1 MRRTLGKIPLI
12 GPAVVFGLRAV
23 TALRL
28 IAAHAHRTLRW
39 LFTSR
44 EYTNLTYDLEPLNQL
59 QMQWFLA
66 DLLGI
71 PPGQV
76 GGYFAE
82 ILADRELAGHI
93 SARIAQSDEAFGTD
107 RAIRLGRRLVWYALA
122 RAIKPRLIV
131 ETGIDKG
138 LGSCVLCAA
147 LSRNAAEGVPGHY
160 IGVDI
165 NPRAGFLFS
174 GPYRR
179 YGELVI
185 SDSLAFL
192 RDHHFENGVDIFIN
206 DSDHSATHEQQEY
219 RLVNAS
225 LAANAYVIADNAH
238 VTDELLR
245 FAESSGRR
253 YRVFHEHPKNHWY
266 RGCAIGIAFGKPAPP
281 GSAPQSHAAID
292 QQAIELGRMALS

>member
-1 MRRTLGKIPLI
+1 MRRALGKLPLI
-12 GPAVVFGLRAV
+12 GAAVVFCWRA
-23 TALRL
+23 AIAARL
-28 IAAHAHRTLRW
+28 IAAYSHRTFRW

-71 PPGQV
+71 SPRQV
-76 GGYFAE
+76 GEYFDE
-82 ILADRELAGHI
+82 ILGDRVLAGHF
-93 SARIAQSDEAFGTD
+93 SARIAQSDDAFGTD
-107 RAIRLGRRLVWYALA
+107 RTIRLGRRMVWYALA
-122 RAIKPRLIV
+122 RAVKPKLIV

-147 LSRNAAEGVPGHY
+147 LSRNAAEGAPGHY

-165 NPRAGFLFS
+165 NPKAGFLFD

-179 YGELVI
+179 FGELVI

-192 RDHHFENGVDIFIN
+192 RNHPFDDDVGIFIN

-219 RLVNAS
+219 QLVSQS

-238 VTDELLR
+238 VTDELIR
-245 FAESSGRR
+245 FAEQSGRR
-253 YRVFHEHPKNHWY
+253 YRVFHEHPRNHWY
-266 RGCAIGIAFGKPAPP
+266 RGCALGIAYAESGTAVDH
-281 GSAPQSHAAID
+281 HAMD
-292 QQAIELGRMALS
+292 LDRVALS